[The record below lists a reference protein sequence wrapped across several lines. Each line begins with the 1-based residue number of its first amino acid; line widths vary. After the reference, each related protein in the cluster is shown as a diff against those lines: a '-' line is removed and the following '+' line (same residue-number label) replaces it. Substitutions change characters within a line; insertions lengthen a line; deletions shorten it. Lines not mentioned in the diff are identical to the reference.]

1 MSYLQ
6 EKTFQFWIMV
16 ALLTLSFLWLF
27 NSVLM
32 PFVVGI
38 ALAYMLNPIVERL
51 TKKRL
56 PRWLSALLII
66 FIFFISALVAIL
78 FAIPV
83 LVREMVEFVQLL
95 PTLFHKGEA
104 LIATHLPMVDLPQ
117 SIHEIDKEALSDKA
131 GDILDAGKNILGNV
145 LKGGMA
151 IIGFISSLVLI
162 PIIAFYLMIDW
173 PRLTA
178 KVQDLIP
185 EGNKNSVKTILSEID
200 DSLSGFIRGQLSVC
214 FLLGLFYAIGLSI
227 MGLQYGFFIGVASGV
242 LSIIPFVG
250 SIFGLV
256 ASVGMAFYQFGGW
269 EYPLI
274 AFIIFTVGQLVEGN
288 YLTPKLVGDSVG
300 LHPIWV
306 IFVLMAGGALL
317 GVLGMIIAVPVAAII
332 AVLLRH
338 AISQYKKSGYYKGRT

>member
-6 EKTFQFWIMV
+6 EKSFQFWIMV
-16 ALLTLSFLWLF
+16 AALTFCFILLFK
-27 NSVLM
+27 SVLM

-38 ALAYMLNPIVERL
+38 TLAYMLNPIVEKL
-51 TKKRL
+51 TKRKL
-56 PRWLSALLII
+56 PRWLSAFFILA
-66 FIFFISALVAIL
+66 IFFVITLIAVL
-78 FAIPV
+78 FAVPV
-83 LVREMVEFVQLL
+83 LIREMIEFVQLM
-95 PTLFHKGEA
+95 PSLFQKGEVW
-104 LIATHLPMVDLPQ
+104 LATNLPMVEIPQ
-117 SIHEIDKEALSDKA
+117 SLDDINKEALSEKA
-131 GDILDAGKNILGNV
+131 GDILNIGKDVLGNV

-151 IIGFISSLVLI
+151 IIGFISAFILI

-178 KVQDLIP
+178 KIQDLVP
-185 EGNKNSVKTILSEID
+185 EGNKKTVTGILSDID
-200 DSLSGFIRGQLSVC
+200 KSLSGFIRGQLSVC
-214 FLLGLFYAIGLSI
+214 FLLGLFYAIGLSVI
-227 MGLQYGFFIGVASGV
+227 GLQYGFFIGVASGI

-250 SIFGLV
+250 SLFGLV

-274 AFIIFTVGQLVEGN
+274 AFIIFATGQLIEGN
-288 YLTPKLVGDSVG
+288 YLTPKLVGESVG

-317 GVLGMIIAVPVAAII
+317 GLLGMIIAVPVAAII

-338 AISQYKKSGYYKGRT
+338 AISQYKQSTYYKGR

>member
-6 EKTFQFWIMV
+6 EKPFQFWIMV
-16 ALLTLSFLWLF
+16 AALTFCFILLFK
-27 NSVLM
+27 SVLM

-38 ALAYMLNPIVERL
+38 TLAYMLNPIVEKL
-51 TKKRL
+51 TKRKL
-56 PRWLSALLII
+56 PRWLSAFFILA
-66 FIFFISALVAIL
+66 IFFVITLIAVL
-78 FAIPV
+78 FAVPV
-83 LVREMVEFVQLL
+83 LIREMIEFVQLM
-95 PTLFHKGEA
+95 PSLFQKGEVW
-104 LIATHLPMVDLPQ
+104 LATNLPMVEIPQ
-117 SIHEIDKEALSDKA
+117 SLDDINKEALSEKA
-131 GDILDAGKNILGNV
+131 GDILNIGKDVLGNV

-151 IIGFISSLVLI
+151 IIGFISAFILI

-178 KVQDLIP
+178 KIQDLVP
-185 EGNKNSVKTILSEID
+185 EGNKKTVTGILSDID
-200 DSLSGFIRGQLSVC
+200 KSLSGFIRGQLSVC
-214 FLLGLFYAIGLSI
+214 FLLGLFYAIGLSVI
-227 MGLQYGFFIGVASGV
+227 GLQYGFFIGVASGI

-250 SIFGLV
+250 SLFGLV

-274 AFIIFTVGQLVEGN
+274 AFIIFATGQLIEGN
-288 YLTPKLVGDSVG
+288 YLTPKLVGESVG

-317 GVLGMIIAVPVAAII
+317 GLLGMIIAVPVAAII

-338 AISQYKKSGYYKGRT
+338 AISQYKQSTYYKGR